1 MEFVNSIRSFGLG
14 KTNKHKD
21 DSFVDRLNHKYTV
34 FIVVSFCLVVAY
46 GQYGGSPIN
55 CWFIFLNFFN

>member
-1 MEFVNSIRSFGLG
+1 MDFVNTLRAFGLG
-14 KTNKHKD
+14 KNNTHKD

-34 FIVVSFCLVVAY
+34 FIVCSFCLVVAY

-55 CWFIFLNFFN
+55 CWF